1 MACHS
6 RRDDTAQSESLQCLE
21 YLLLQ
26 SCVLDYSLLNSPGLA
41 LPSLDELCLLKES
54 EVWGRF
60 LVLGVITDA
69 IVDPKTSRLSATETR
84 RLTGSVIPP
93 LLLQLIVDNALLLR
107 RKQQWTGTQ
116 GAEEIANL
124 ETRICDWTAQ
134 CEYGNDNALFES
146 SQAEDTE
153 ISCTDDGSDSEG
165 VETTTVLASNCHDQV
180 SGASLTLAYHTA
192 LLLLFFSDTKPTN
205 PLLLRPLKLK
215 LLNQLGAY
223 VREVEETEA
232 HVGVACGIAWPL
244 KVLDTIGLEKSKV
257 KEVDSL
263 WRFVRGGG
271 WRVVRHH
278 G

>member
-26 SCVLDYSLLNSPGLA
+26 GCVLDYSLPNPPG
-41 LPSLDELCLLKES
+41 PESSSLDELSLLKEL

-60 LVLGVITDA
+60 LVSGVTTDA
-69 IVDPKTSRLSATETR
+69 TVDPNTSRLSATEIR
-84 RLTGSVIPP
+84 RLTGSAIPP
-93 LLLQLIVDNALLLR
+93 LLLHLIVDNALLLR

-134 CEYGNDNALFES
+134 CEYGDDDALFEP
-146 SQAEDTE
+146 SQAGDTE
-153 ISCTDDGSDSEG
+153 TSCTDDGSDSEG
-165 VETTTVLASNCHDQV
+165 EETTAVLASNRHDQV

-205 PLLLRPLKLK
+205 PLLLKPLKDK
-215 LLNQLGAY
+215 LLKQLEAY
-223 VREVEETEA
+223 IREVEETEA
-232 HVGVACGIAWPL
+232 HVGVACGMVWPL
-244 KVLDTIGLEKSKV
+244 KVLDMAGLDKSKA
-257 KEVDSL
+257 KEADSL

-271 WRVVRHH
+271 WRVARPH
-278 G
+278 